1 MRFLCFENQRFMIFR
16 FIFYIQPETP
26 YVENFFSTSFSTQR
40 NQLSQRWLDTKM

>member
-1 MRFLCFENQRFMIFR
+1 MMFR

-40 NQLSQRWLDTKM
+40 NQLNQRWLDTKM